1 MGRTHELVI
10 FQLTF
15 LAFDFRVSGV
25 SRWTVAERLVVDDG
39 ALGVDAALARVD
51 AERVVA
57 SLVQRTLLV
66 SLAANLDGLSC
77 RIQE

>member
-1 MGRTHELVI
+1 M
-10 FQLTF
+10 
-15 LAFDFRVSGV
+15 
-25 SRWTVAERLVVDDG
+25 VDDG
-39 ALGVDAALARVD
+39 ALGVDAALARID

-77 RIQE
+77 RIQKCVD